1 MMKFLGTKDE
11 GSIKLV
17 GIPLD
22 LTVSYRPGT
31 RFAYGEIVKASI
43 AIETFS
49 PYQFVDL
56 EDFDIEDI
64 GEIELPLGNLDRS
77 LSMIEEFV
85 DGISSH
91 PFLIIGGEHL
101 LTYPVIKSLKKRY
114 DDLVILHLDAHM
126 DMRDEYLGEKLSHA
140 TTMRRVVELGVPV
153 FSMGVRSF
161 VKEEYDFVRGSDRVR
176 FSPFRIDFDML
187 KDLSGRSLYVS
198 FDADVIDPSFLPGVG
213 TPEPN
218 GITIKEVMDL
228 INYISGLDV
237 RIVGI
242 DFVEVNPIIDPTGN
256 TAVTASFLVRELLLL
271 LSRNVYK

>member
-1 MMKFLGTKDE
+1 MRFLGTKDK
-11 GSIKLV
+11 GTIKLV

-56 EDFDIEDI
+56 EDFDIEDV
-64 GEIELPLGNLDRS
+64 GEIELPLGNLGKS
-77 LSMIEEFV
+77 LSIIEEFIRS
-85 DGISSH
+85 ISQY

-101 LTYPVIKSLKKRY
+101 LTYPVIKSLKERWK
-114 DDLVILHLDAHM
+114 DLVILHLDAHM
-126 DMRDEYLGEKLSHA
+126 DMRDDYLGEKLSHA
-140 TTMRRVVELGVPV
+140 TTMRRVVELGVPI
-153 FSMGVRSF
+153 FSVGVRSF
-161 VKEEYDFVRGSDRVR
+161 IREEYDFAKNSDMVK
-176 FSPFRIDFDML
+176 FSPFRIDFDL
-187 KDLSGRSLYVS
+187 LRDLSGKDLYIS

-218 GITIKEVMDL
+218 GIGIKDVIDL
-228 INYISGLDV
+228 IGYISELDV

-242 DFVEVNPIIDPTGN
+242 DLVEVNPLIDPTGN

-271 LSRNVYK
+271 LARKMYK